1 MVELS
6 RPYDVGLSGEEG
18 RVLNHKL
25 CLGNKALT
33 YILGGLP
40 VVLTDTLGHRPFAD
54 DLAEG
59 ALCYRSGDIASLA
72 DGLRRWAEDRGL
84 LRRARQAAWSAA
96 RRRWNWEDRR
106 DKGALL
112 AAVEGAL

>member
-1 MVELS
+1 
-6 RPYDVGLSGEEG
+6 
-18 RVLNHKL
+18 
-25 CLGNKALT
+25 
-33 YILGGLP
+33 
-40 VVLTDTLGHRPFAD
+40 VLTDTLGHRPFAD